1 MIEERNK
8 VRNRPFEVNII
19 FPKRVIGIDE
29 QRLCTVFSLHF
40 FMIIGRTKFSPL
52 IHWHEMI
59 NDFIRSFLSR
69 FLRLLLT
76 NCWPAFL
83 FIILL
88 SASSVAQQKRPMT
101 GSAAKVGAPANLKV
115 APDLALRLA
124 KFRRVQMPF
133 RTTGLTTREQQ
144 LVRKLVEACGYL
156 ESIYWRQTDPE
167 GLTLYQSL
175 ISSRNQRDVD
185 LRRYLWI
192 NASRFDLLDQD
203 KPFVGTDPMPPGR
216 GYYPANLTR
225 DQVEQ
230 FVKEHPDQEAA
241 IYDQFTI
248 LRWHAGKLEAVAY
261 NIAFRAFLE
270 PAAKALREAANLS
283 DDANFAKFLRLRA
296 DALLSDDYFA
306 SDLAWL
312 DLKNP
317 KFDIV
322 FAPYETYLDGLLGVK
337 GSYGA
342 AVMIRNDRESKKL
355 ELFQQ
360 YVPQIQDAL
369 PLAAEDRPSKH
380 GLETP
385 MEVMDTPFRAGD
397 LTHGYQAVADN
408 LPNDPRVHEQK
419 GSKKLFFKNFMDAR
433 VNYVILPV
441 ARKVMEPD
449 QAARVSGE
457 GYLQSTI
464 MHEICHGLGPAYART
479 AAGKV
484 DIREAIGPAF
494 SGLEEAKAD
503 VTGMFALK
511 WLIDHDALPRE
522 KLEEYYASYVG
533 GIFRTVRFGTAEA
546 HGQAEMMEF
555 NYLSERGA
563 INRNASGK
571 YAIDYEKMPG
581 ALADLAK
588 ELLETEATGDRARA
602 ENWFKKYR
610 AMPEELKTS
619 LKAASDVPVD
629 IDPVFS
635 FAEKVK

>member
-1 MIEERNK
+1 MKN
-8 VRNRPFEVNII
+8 
-19 FPKRVIGIDE
+19 
-29 QRLCTVFSLHF
+29 
-40 FMIIGRTKFSPL
+40 GRIK
-52 IHWHEMI
+52 
-59 NDFIRSFLSR
+59 SFLAR
-69 FLRLLLT
+69 FFT
-76 NCWPAFL
+76 HYGP
-83 FIILL
+83 ILL
-88 SASSVAQQKRPMT
+88 VIFLISALGTAQQKKARTMT
-101 GSAAKVGAPANLKV
+101 GSAAKHDAPANLKV
-115 APDLALRLA
+115 ATDLKQRLA

-133 RTTGLTTREQQ
+133 QTAGLSPRERQ

-156 ESIYWRQTDPE
+156 ESIYWRQSDPN

-175 ISSRNQRDVD
+175 AASKNPRDVE

-203 KPFVGTDPMPPGR
+203 KPFVGTETMPPGR
-216 GYYPANLTR
+216 GFYPPHLTR

-230 FVKEHPDQEAA
+230 YVKAHPDQKAA

-248 LRWHAGKLEAVAY
+248 LRWHQGKLAAVPY
-261 NIAFRAFLE
+261 LIAFRSFLE
-270 PAAKALREAANLS
+270 PAARALRAAAELS
-283 DDANFAKFLRLRA
+283 DDPAFANFLKMRA
-296 DALLSDDYFA
+296 DALLSDDYFP

-312 DLKNP
+312 ELKNP
-317 KFDIV
+317 KFDII

-342 AVMIRNDRESKKL
+342 AVMVRNERESKKL
-355 ELFQQ
+355 ELFQK
-360 YVPQIQDAL
+360 YVPDIQDAL

-433 VNYVILPV
+433 VQYIILPV
-441 ARKVMEPD
+441 ARKLMEPD
-449 QAARVSGE
+449 QAAKVSGE
-457 GYLQSTI
+457 GYLQSTV

-479 AAGKV
+479 SSDTSGKV

-511 WLIDHDALPRE
+511 WLVDQDALPKE

-563 INRNASGK
+563 IRRNADGR
-571 YAIDYEKMPG
+571 YAIDYEKMSG
-581 ALADLAK
+581 AMVDLAK
-588 ELLETEATGDRARA
+588 ELLEIEATGDRSRA
-602 ENWFKKYR
+602 ENWFKKYD

-619 LKAASDVPVD
+619 LQAASDVPVD

-635 FAEKVK
+635 FPERVK